1 MKIDLSMDHGYY
13 RSLLNNNELE
23 KLKADTV
30 KNNNAKSHDELEDEK
45 IKLLASEFSSIF
57 MNQMFKAMRST
68 IPEGGLIDGGFAEEV
83 FTDMLDSEISKLG
96 AGQDGFNT
104 IGRLLYQQ
112 LKRKE

>member
-1 MKIDLSMDHGYY
+1 MNIDY
-13 RSLLNNNELE
+13 RQAR
-23 KLKADTV
+23 KAFEEYL
-30 KNNNAKSHDELEDEK
+30 DEYDREDEK
-45 IKLLASEFSSIF
+45 IKLRASELSSIF